1 MEETLCFE
9 NENPEVITS
18 LEEKREYATLAHS
31 TSQWNILAKQVAL
44 EMPLYVE
51 YISSDFRDRTYLN
64 FFCFPTFYPYKFLTC
79 K

>member
-18 LEEKREYATLAHS
+18 LEEKREYATLS
-31 TSQWNILAKQVAL
+31 TSQLNILAL

-51 YISSDFRDRTYLN
+51 CISSDFRDKPYLN
-64 FFCFPTFYPYKFLTC
+64 FFCFPTLYPYKFLTS
-79 K
+79 KQESSP